1 MNRTYTREFKQD
13 ALNYVETHRDSMDLH
28 KIADNLGVPY
38 HTLYG
43 WIKDKRRIER
53 EAAAKESSTTPK
65 TLEEMERENER
76 LRRELRDSQD
86 ALAILKKAISI
97 LND

>member
-13 ALNYVETHRDSMDLH
+13 ALNYVDEHSGSMDLH
-28 KIADNLGVPY
+28 KIAENLGVPY

-43 WIKDKRRIER
+43 WIKDRRRLER
-53 EAAAKESSTTPK
+53 EAVAKAASTTPK
-65 TLEEMERENER
+65 TVEEMEKENER
-76 LRRELRDSQD
+76 LRRELRDTQD

>member
-1 MNRTYTREFKQD
+1 MNRTYTREFRQD
-13 ALNYVETHRDSMDLH
+13 ALNYVDAHRDSMDMH

-43 WIKDKRRIER
+43 WLKERRRTER
-53 EAAAKESSTTPK
+53 EAAAKEASVTPK
-65 TLEEMERENER
+65 TLEEMEKENER

>member
-1 MNRTYTREFKQD
+1 MNRTYTREFRED
-13 ALNYVETHRDSMDLH
+13 ALNYVDTHKDNMDLH
-28 KIADNLGVPY
+28 KIAENLNVPY

-43 WIKDKRRIER
+43 WIKDRRKTHR
-53 EAAAKESSTTPK
+53 EAAAKAASLTPK
-65 TLEEMERENER
+65 SVEEMERENER
-76 LRRELRDSQD
+76 LRRELRDTQD